1 MQVMGALLR
10 GKEKIIWEESLTKL
24 RMAGALAADGEN
36 VFDQL
41 RISFDSLLDPDHK
54 NIFLDVACFFLHEKA
69 AVAKSVWQG

>member
-24 RMAGALAADGEN
+24 CMAGALAADGEN
-36 VFDQL
+36 IFDQL
-41 RISFDSLLDPDHK
+41 RISFDNLLDPNHK
-54 NIFLDVACFFLHEKA
+54 NIFVDVACVFIHERA